1 MQIQRSDGRPLGYG
15 GRSAR
20 WRPGGWL
27 RAALGAFLS
36 ALLLIW
42 SMGTALAVEAAT
54 VRIGVLAFRSL
65 EQTEARW
72 QETARALEAAVPGW
86 RFRIVAMHNEALDAA
101 VAAGSVD
108 FVLTQPE
115 HYIILRNQH
124 GLTALATLMPLAGG
138 KPVVQLGGVIF
149 GRAQDG
155 LRDLH
160 DVAGKR
166 VAAIYPNSLGGFR
179 IQQWELLKAGVNLPT
194 DVARL
199 EFLGQPQ
206 DNVVEAVLQGRADV
220 GFVRTGVLEAMAAE
234 GRLNL
239 EQVQV
244 INPQSPRVFPQ
255 LLSTQLYP
263 EWPFLVRRG
272 VPEELS
278 KAVTLALLNIS
289 PDSAAARS
297 GEYYGFSP
305 PGDYTPLEAVL
316 LRLRAHP
323 GRLEHFGLAD
333 IVDKYALPLVV
344 GLSLLLC
351 AALAGAWLLFQDR
364 RRINAALH
372 RLEQA
377 EAAQRIAAVAFET
390 QEGIVITDASNRILR
405 VNQAFTQVTG
415 YSAAE
420 AEGQTPALLK
430 SGRHDALFYQHMWSD
445 LQNYGR
451 WQGEIWNRRK
461 NGEIYPEWLTVTAV
475 RDPAGQICHYVAIFT
490 DVTERKAV
498 EAQLEYMTLYDSL
511 TGLANRRLFRDRL
524 QQALYTCIR
533 SRQYGGLLFVDLDD
547 FRYINDTLGHS
558 RGDDVLVEVAR
569 RLVEVVGEAAT
580 VARLG
585 GDDFTVLA
593 GSLGTDLAEA
603 AARLEQ
609 LGEALLQVLSASYR
623 LAGGEYHCPA
633 SIGVTLFMD
642 QRESAEELIKHA
654 ELAMYQAK
662 EGGRDGICFYDP
674 GIQVEVSHRLELERD
689 LRLAL
694 QRGEFFLCYQPQVGA
709 DGKILG
715 AEALLRWQPES
726 RGLVSPSLFIPV
738 AERTGLI
745 LAIGHWV
752 LESAC
757 QQLVLWQQQEATRHW
772 TLAVNISAR
781 QFHQAG
787 FVDQVREALLRT
799 GADARYLKLELTESQ
814 LLLDVEDT
822 IAKMAALR
830 RLGLSLSLDDF
841 GTGYSSLAY
850 LKRLPLGQL
859 KIDQSF
865 VRDIGKSDSDDAIV
879 QAIIGLAGSLS
890 LEVIA
895 EGVETEQQRD
905 LLHQWG
911 CRHFQGFYFH
921 RPMPARHMD
930 NLAGVAS

>member
-1 MQIQRSDGRPLGYG
+1 
-15 GRSAR
+15 
-20 WRPGGWL
+20 
-27 RAALGAFLS
+27 
-36 ALLLIW
+36 
-42 SMGTALAVEAAT
+42 MGTALAVEAAT

-72 QETARALEAAVPGW
+72 QETARALEAAVPGR
-86 RFRIVAMHNEALDAA
+86 RFQIVAMHNDALDAA
-101 VAAGSVD
+101 VAEGSVD

-179 IQQWELLKAGVNLPT
+179 IQQWELLKAGINLPT

-199 EFLGQPQ
+199 EFVGQPQ

-609 LGEALLQVLSASYR
+609 LGEALLQALGASYH
-623 LAGGEYHCPA
+623 LAGGE
-633 SIGVTLFMD
+633 
-642 QRESAEELIKHA
+642 
-654 ELAMYQAK
+654 
-662 EGGRDGICFYDP
+662 
-674 GIQVEVSHRLELERD
+674 
-689 LRLAL
+689 
-694 QRGEFFLCYQPQVGA
+694 
-709 DGKILG
+709 
-715 AEALLRWQPES
+715 
-726 RGLVSPSLFIPV
+726 
-738 AERTGLI
+738 
-745 LAIGHWV
+745 
-752 LESAC
+752 
-757 QQLVLWQQQEATRHW
+757 
-772 TLAVNISAR
+772 
-781 QFHQAG
+781 
-787 FVDQVREALLRT
+787 
-799 GADARYLKLELTESQ
+799 
-814 LLLDVEDT
+814 
-822 IAKMAALR
+822 
-830 RLGLSLSLDDF
+830 
-841 GTGYSSLAY
+841 
-850 LKRLPLGQL
+850 
-859 KIDQSF
+859 
-865 VRDIGKSDSDDAIV
+865 
-879 QAIIGLAGSLS
+879 
-890 LEVIA
+890 
-895 EGVETEQQRD
+895 
-905 LLHQWG
+905 
-911 CRHFQGFYFH
+911 
-921 RPMPARHMD
+921 
-930 NLAGVAS
+930 